1 MRKIASTE
9 NICHAYDAFREF
21 LIILFRGFPDGAVV
35 KNLLASA
42 RDTGEMS
49 LIPGW
54 GSSPGEANGNPL
66 QYFCLENL
74 MDRGACWAPV
84 HGVATSLTW
93 LKQLSVNIIKSAS
106 QVSFSVSSILSYSV
120 YISVKLLKV

>member
-1 MRKIASTE
+1 MCIFRMRKIASTE
-9 NICHAYDAFREF
+9 NTCHAYDAFREF

-42 RDTGEMS
+42 WDTGEVS

-66 QYFCLENL
+66 QYFAW
-74 MDRGACWAPV
+74 R
-84 HGVATSLTW
+84 TSWTEEPAGL
-93 LKQLSVNIIKSAS
+93 QSMGS
-106 QVSFSVSSILSYSV
+106 QRV
-120 YISVKLLKV
+120 

>member
-9 NICHAYDAFREF
+9 NTCHAYDAFREF

-42 RDTGEMS
+42 WDTGEVS

-74 MDRGACWAPV
+74 MDRGACWATV
-84 HGVATSLTW
+84 HGVAKSLTL
-93 LKQLSVNIIKSAS
+93 LKQQSMSIIKSAS
-106 QVSFSVSSILSYSV
+106 QVNFSVSSILSYSV
-120 YISVKLLKV
+120 YISVELLKV

>member
-1 MRKIASTE
+1 MCTFRMRKIASTE

-35 KNLLASA
+35 KNLPSA
-42 RDTGEMS
+42 GEMGDVGS
-49 LIPGW
+49 VSGW
-54 GSSPGEANGNPL
+54 GRSPGGGHGNPL

-84 HGVATSLTW
+84 HGVAKSLT
-93 LKQLSVNIIKSAS
+93 
-106 QVSFSVSSILSYSV
+106 
-120 YISVKLLKV
+120 